1 MANLLAAQRFP
12 NYVLDLVYL
21 RGSRSWE
28 AELATESACDE
39 VSRRTG
45 VDEGCNLWQC
55 RKSVPPKSFTFTLR
69 DRGGVSQLTGRKE
82 DIRKHV
88 VPEKFASS
96 VRFAVV
102 RGLPCDVERLPLV
115 ELVLPVSDVGCFAEF
130 HVTFKRCTPGSSALS
145 KVVRK
150 TSDGCS
156 STCSGVG
163 QNPQHAPV
171 SLWLKNLVST
181 S

>member
-1 MANLLAAQRFP
+1 M
-12 NYVLDLVYL
+12 
-21 RGSRSWE
+21 
-28 AELATESACDE
+28 
-39 VSRRTG
+39 
-45 VDEGCNLWQC
+45 
-55 RKSVPPKSFTFTLR
+55 
-69 DRGGVSQLTGRKE
+69 
-82 DIRKHV
+82 
-88 VPEKFASS
+88 
-96 VRFAVV
+96 

-163 QNPQHAPV
+163 QNPPHAPV
-171 SLWLKNLVST
+171 SL
-181 S
+181 

>member
-1 MANLLAAQRFP
+1 MIHAA
-12 NYVLDLVYL
+12 YYGAGG
-21 RGSRSWE
+21 GSMHLIS
-28 AELATESACDE
+28 
-39 VSRRTG
+39 
-45 VDEGCNLWQC
+45 LWQC

-82 DIRKHV
+82 DIRKRV

-171 SLWLKNLVST
+171 SLWLKNLPDAIPARDSKVEMEPKCWNVFLLVFFFK
-181 S
+181 